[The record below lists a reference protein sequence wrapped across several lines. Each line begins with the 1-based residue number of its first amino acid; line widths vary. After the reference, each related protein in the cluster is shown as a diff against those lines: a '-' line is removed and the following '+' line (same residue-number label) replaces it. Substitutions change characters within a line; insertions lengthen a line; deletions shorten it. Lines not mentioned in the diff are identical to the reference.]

1 MGPRDKPEDDDWG
14 EADME
19 DILTKTRPLD
29 GRVAIVTGAAGC
41 IGRATAELFAERGA
55 RVVCV
60 VRKAAD
66 IAVLEDA
73 IPGALIVQADVTK
86 EDEVAGYVGKTLGL
100 FGRIDIFFNNAG
112 VEGPQALIG
121 DYPTTDFMRVM
132 EVNVLGVFL
141 GLKHVIPVM
150 TAQGSGVIVNMG
162 SIASSIGGA
171 RMSGYIASKHAVLG
185 LTRSAA
191 LEAAPHG
198 VRVNMIAPG
207 FIDSRML
214 SEIATRLGGDADG
227 LTALVP
233 DGRLGK
239 PEEVARAVAFLA
251 SDESRY
257 VNGTSLLIDGGRTVG

>member
-1 MGPRDKPEDDDWG
+1 MTIGGDE
-14 EADME
+14 ME
-19 DILTKTRPLD
+19 DILAKARPLD
-29 GRVAIVTGAAGC
+29 GRVALITGAGGV
-41 IGRATAELFAERGA
+41 IGRATAELFAGRGA
-55 RVVCV
+55 QVVCV
-60 VRKAAD
+60 VRRETDVEK
-66 IAVLEDA
+66 LRDA
-73 IPGALIVQADVTK
+73 IPGALVLQADVSK
-86 EDEVAGYVGKTLGL
+86 EDEVEAYVGETLGL
-100 FGRIDIFFNNAG
+100 LGRIDIFFNNAG
-112 VEGPQALIG
+112 IEGPQAMIA
-121 DYPTTDFMRVM
+121 DYPTAEFMRVM

-141 GLKHVIPVM
+141 GLKHVMPVM

-207 FIDSRML
+207 YVDSRML
-214 SEIATRLGGDADG
+214 SDIATRLGAPYDA
-227 LTALVP
+227 LAAHVP

-257 VNGTSLLIDGGRTVG
+257 MNGASLLIDGARTVG

>member
-1 MGPRDKPEDDDWG
+1 MTEGGRL
-14 EADME
+14 ME
-19 DILTKTRPLD
+19 DTLAKAGPLND
-29 GRVAIVTGAAGC
+29 RVAIVTGAAGV

-55 RVVCV
+55 KVVCV

-66 IAVLEDA
+66 VAVLRAA
-73 IPGALIVQADVTK
+73 IPGALALQADVTR
-86 EDEVAGYVGKTLGL
+86 EEEVAGYVGETLGL
-100 FGRIDIFFNNAG
+100 LGRIDIFFNNAG
-112 VEGPQALIG
+112 IEGPQTLIA
-121 DYPTTDFMRVM
+121 DYPTAEFMRVM

-141 GLKHVIPVM
+141 GLKHVMPVM
-150 TAQGSGVIVNMG
+150 TGQGSGVIVNMG

-214 SEIATRLGGDADG
+214 SDIATRLGGDTEG
-227 LTALVP
+227 LAGLVP

-257 VNGTSLLIDGGRTVG
+257 INGTSLLIDGGRTIG

>member
-1 MGPRDKPEDDDWG
+1 LEDVL
-14 EADME
+14 AQA
-19 DILTKTRPLD
+19 RPLE
-29 GRVAIVTGAAGC
+29 GRVAIVTGAAGY
-41 IGRATAELFAERGA
+41 IGRATAALFAERGA

-60 VRKAAD
+60 VRKTAD
-66 IAVLEDA
+66 IGVLEAA
-73 IPGALIVQADVTK
+73 IPDALVLQADVSK
-86 EDEVAGYVGKTLGL
+86 EEEVAGYVGETMGL
-100 FGRIDIFFNNAG
+100 LGRIDIFFNNAG
-112 VEGPQALIG
+112 IEGPQALIA
-121 DYPTTDFMRVM
+121 DYPAADFMRVM

-141 GLKHVIPVM
+141 GLKYVMPVM
-150 TAQGSGVIVNMG
+150 TGQGAGVIVNMG

-214 SEIATRLGGDADG
+214 SDIATRLGGDAEG
-227 LTALVP
+227 LVALVP

-239 PEEVARAVAFLA
+239 PEEIARAVAFLA

-257 VNGTSLLIDGGRTVG
+257 MNGTSLLLDGGLTVG